1 MKNTLFRLLLLFA
14 LAAPLS
20 AEEVPLNQLSDT
32 EKAAGWQLLFDG
44 KDASQWWRGYNK
56 DILPEGWKAEDGA
69 LTCHKGGDI
78 VTKEEFDSFELSLDW
93 KIGEAGNSGV
103 MFKVHEGNHKP
114 GFSGPEAQ
122 ILDNIKGK
130 DPQKAGW
137 VHSLYAA
144 SVDTTKPV
152 GEWNHLVIKCQKTPA
167 GTYKCENWLNGT
179 KYVEYEI
186 GSPDW
191 FERVAQSKFAKAPD
205 FAQPG
210 PGHID
215 LQDHGDDVAFRN
227 IKIRPLPA
235 P

>member
-1 MKNTLFRLLLLFA
+1 MKILLLPLFVLIA
-14 LAAPLS
+14 LVPPF
-20 AEEVPLNQLSDT
+20 VHPLNELSDA

-56 DILPEGWKAEDGA
+56 ESLPEGWKAEEGA
-69 LTCHKGGDI
+69 LVCHKGGDI
-78 VTKEEFDSFELSLDW
+78 VTKEEYDSFELSLEW

-103 MFKVHEGNHKP
+103 MFKVHEGDHKP

-122 ILDNIKGK
+122 ILDNEKGK

-144 SVDTTKPV
+144 TVDATRPV
-152 GEWNHLVIKCQKTPA
+152 GEWNHMRIKCEKTPK
-167 GTYKCENWLNGT
+167 GTYQCEHWMNGT

-191 FERVAQSKFAKAPD
+191 LERVAKSKFASAKD
-205 FAQPG
+205 FAMPG

-215 LQDHGDDVAFRN
+215 LQDHGDEVAFRN
-227 IKIRPLPA
+227 IMIRVIKTP
-235 P
+235 